1 MGVLTVPAGAGLALP
16 PQVEA
21 GCCTRTTSRGQHLQG
36 RAGPTRTRVRALTE
50 DPGSI
55 GLAVPYVRPRH
66 VARLNG
72 KKNTGVTT

>member
-1 MGVLTVPAGAGLALP
+1 MLHQDNVQGAAP
-16 PQVEA
+16 PGA
-21 GCCTRTTSRGQHLQG
+21 C
-36 RAGPTRTRVRALTE
+36 GPDRTRVRALTE

-55 GLAVPYVRPRH
+55 GLTVPYVRPRR